1 MQVQACRKAGLPG
14 AGDQAFEGVNPE
26 GASPVKQPGRGE
38 TGSKTSRGWE
48 NLKAYRK
55 RVRQTRARFVAP
67 FLRERRGGAN
77 SMGGAEGSDR
87 KSAICDS
94 RLALAWELRRGVQLQ
109 ERMGVGL
116 RVWMP
121 GGDRIDPRVEST
133 RFHSAQPRRGMA
145 EPMTGRFGDR
155 LVPLKQG

>member
-14 AGDQAFEGVNPE
+14 AGDQTFEGVNPE
-26 GASPVKQPGRGE
+26 DASPVKQPGRGE

-48 NLKAYRK
+48 NLEAYRK

-67 FLRERRGGAN
+67 SFRERRGEPN
-77 SMGGAEGSDR
+77 SRGGAEGSGN

-109 ERMGVGL
+109 ERMGAGL
-116 RVWMP
+116 RAGTP
-121 GGDRIDPRVEST
+121 GDGRIDPKVERM

-145 EPMTGRFGDR
+145 EPMTGRSGDR